1 MQEARIE
8 KQKSNNELKNKNDN
22 INLNNIQIEIPE
34 SIIEL
39 EKYKNENI
47 LLKNEIYKL
56 KTEKN
61 KIQND
66 LKEANK
72 IITNFQKLFQN
83 QNIYINDL
91 KNLLFEIDVKENEI
105 NRMKMEI
112 EDEKNYFNDE
122 ITINFTSFD
131 NKINNYQ
138 ISCLKTN
145 IFNEI
150 EDRLYQ
156 KYKEFRETN
165 NNFFV
170 NGKIILRF
178 KNMDENGIKNGD
190 SIILMKNE

>member
-91 KNLLFEIDVKENEI
+91 KNLLFEINVKENEI

-150 EDRLYQ
+150 EERLYQ